1 MDCKFCKLENI
12 ELMDDK
18 TTFRCQYC
26 GYSFEASKANIFY
39 DKIMAMPLNS
49 WLLASILWFSAMLTG
64 ILFGLGFTS
73 GSLNTTI
80 IFLFIYGASAFIYGF
95 STSLDYMQAIWRWIK
110 STLRHGRRADFD
122 EIKKEVQILRK
133 KKIIS
138 EMATGQSIESLTTK
152 SSIDTDIRPGEKRV
166 PKLAPSFLAGFYS
179 ILLAAMF
186 LVVFNLIFPP
196 L

>member
-39 DKIMAMPLNS
+39 DKIMTMPLNS